1 MSLQGRQ
8 AIIKVIKI
16 RNGSTLKF
24 CKLPQIWPN
33 LGAWNPYQWQVLQ
46 SRIFK
51 FLCTGVQCNSFF
63 FVLSLAPLLSLPIS
77 WHPILPWGCQN
88 YRKRKQRS
96 QNESGKERFILNCR
110 PQKCLK
116 SRTFRPATGLVSGS
130 MVATAFLGPFRLW
143 VLTCLTVSPDLAHPW
158 V

>member
-1 MSLQGRQ
+1 MGVLYSF
-8 AIIKVIKI
+8 VYY
-16 RNGSTLKF
+16 LKYDPI
-24 CKLPQIWPN
+24 LVHEI
-33 LGAWNPYQWQVLQ
+33 LTSAWQVLQ

-63 FVLSLAPLLSLPIS
+63 CVLSLAPLLSLPIS

-130 MVATAFLGPFRLW
+130 MVATAFLGPFRL
-143 VLTCLTVSPDLAHPW
+143 
-158 V
+158 